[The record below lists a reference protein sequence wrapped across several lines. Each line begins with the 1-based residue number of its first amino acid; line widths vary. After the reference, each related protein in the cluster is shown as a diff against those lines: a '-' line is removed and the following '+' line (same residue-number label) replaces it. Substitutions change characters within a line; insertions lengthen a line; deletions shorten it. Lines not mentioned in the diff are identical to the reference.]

1 MYAARAVPDVISGG
15 WGVGGGKGGDTGKKG
30 GACNATKAHDTLPK
44 QVSLRFNSTMFRQR
58 ADSYRALSRNAY
70 KCRQTIGIY
79 SMTNT
84 TTKQATIKPFTST
97 MRAKGLAA
105 YTSGVKADTD
115 KEAFFKAIESRV
127 ALDQVAQYRAEF
139 KSIAIMHYAQSTGLG
154 DALIEELANPTLKET
169 VKMKGCNL
177 TIRTIKNGISI
188 MTGRWI
194 KAYKSYL
201 NTKVVDGRKAP
212 KKRATKGA
220 VKPKKPVDTVE
231 LNQAPE
237 MTPLKRA
244 IEQVSSI
251 PNMVLKE
258 TLPSQ
263 CEEDLR
269 AEIQIAALQLVE
281 LLCKIK

>member
-1 MYAARAVPDVISGG
+1 
-15 WGVGGGKGGDTGKKG
+15 
-30 GACNATKAHDTLPK
+30 
-44 QVSLRFNSTMFRQR
+44 
-58 ADSYRALSRNAY
+58 
-70 KCRQTIGIY
+70 
-79 SMTNT
+79 MTNQ
-84 TTKQATIKPFTST
+84 TKQATIKPFTST

-177 TIRTIKNGISI
+177 TIRAIKNSI
-188 MTGRWI
+188 VMMTGRWM

-201 NTKVVDGRKAP
+201 TTKVVDGRKAP

-220 VKPKKPVDTVE
+220 VVIGKADNKPVDKVV

-237 MTPLKRA
+237 TTPLKRA

-251 PNMVLKE
+251 PRTVL
-258 TLPSQ
+258 TTTNWSQ
-263 CEEDLR
+263 CEDGLR
-269 AEIQIAALQLVE
+269 QEIEIAALMLVE
-281 LLCKIK
+281 LLSKIK

>member
-1 MYAARAVPDVISGG
+1 
-15 WGVGGGKGGDTGKKG
+15 
-30 GACNATKAHDTLPK
+30 
-44 QVSLRFNSTMFRQR
+44 
-58 ADSYRALSRNAY
+58 
-70 KCRQTIGIY
+70 
-79 SMTNT
+79 MTNN

-105 YTSGVKADTD
+105 YTSGAKADTD
-115 KEAFFKAIESRV
+115 KTAFFKAIESRV
-127 ALDQVAQYRAEF
+127 ALDQVAQYRPEF

-177 TIRTIKNGISI
+177 TIRAIKNSISM

-201 NTKVVDGRKAP
+201 TTKVVDGRKAP

-220 VKPKKPVDTVE
+220 VKPKKPVDKVE

-237 MTPLKRA
+237 TTPVKRA

-251 PNMVLKE
+251 PTLVLKD

-263 CEEDLR
+263 LR
-269 AEIQIAALQLVE
+269 EGLRQEIEIAAYILRD
-281 LLCKIK
+281 LLGEIK

>member
-1 MYAARAVPDVISGG
+1 
-15 WGVGGGKGGDTGKKG
+15 
-30 GACNATKAHDTLPK
+30 
-44 QVSLRFNSTMFRQR
+44 
-58 ADSYRALSRNAY
+58 
-70 KCRQTIGIY
+70 
-79 SMTNT
+79 MTNQ
-84 TTKQATIKPFTST
+84 TKQATIKPFTST

-177 TIRTIKNGISI
+177 TIRAIKNSI
-188 MTGRWI
+188 VMMTGRWM

-220 VKPKKPVDTVE
+220 VKPKQTDKVE

-237 MTPLKRA
+237 ITPLKRA

-251 PNMVLKE
+251 PRLVLKD

-263 CEEDLR
+263 LR
-269 AEIQIAALQLVE
+269 EGLRQEIEIAAYILRD
-281 LLCKIK
+281 LLGEIK